1 VGVAVGAGVAAGTC
15 ARFDFPRLAEND
27 REEEEELREADLAL
41 TWPDDITRSFPL
53 RYLGCDDFLIGA
65 VKRADAA
72 RFNFGA
78 LALLF
83 TR

>member
-1 VGVAVGAGVAAGTC
+1 VGVSDGAGVAAGTC
-15 ARFDFPRLAEND
+15 ARCDFPRLAEND
-27 REEEEELREADLAL
+27 RELVLREADLAL

-53 RYLGCDDFLIGA
+53 RCLGCDDFLIGA